1 MKKYPNRIKDLRIS
15 KGITQLQLSMELEC
29 TQESISAYENGR
41 TLPSLSILMKT
52 STIFNASMDYIMMRS
67 DYRSYVDTENISKDE
82 RRLLTYYKM
91 LCHMQKEKA
100 IAYMQ
105 GMIDTGSIY

>member
-1 MKKYPNRIKDLRIS
+1 MNQYPNRIKELRIS

-41 TLPSLSILMKT
+41 TLPSCSILMKM
-52 STIFNASMDYIMMRS
+52 SKILNASMDYIMMCS
-67 DYRSYVDTENISKDE
+67 DYRIYVNTDNVNKDE

-91 LCHMQKEKA
+91 LGPMQREKA

-105 GMIDTGSIY
+105 GMIDTNSSY